1 MSDHK
6 IFAAPRGDQGKGAS
20 RRLRRS
26 GQVPAIVYGGDADP
40 VAIQIDHNKLLH
52 IAENEWFYAAV
63 IDLEVEA
70 EGKKGKATSTKVLL
84 RDLQRHPFKAQIM
97 HVDFMRVD
105 ESHAIKVAVPLHF
118 LNEDT
123 SPAGKSSGVVVS
135 HEMNEVLVSCM
146 PKDLPEFLEV
156 DLADLELGGV
166 VHLSEIKLPKGV
178 EIPELKLGPDH
189 DHAVVTAKRA
199 RVEAEETE
207 DTAET
212 KLVESGEPI
221 EEKKGE

>member
-20 RRLRRS
+20 RRLRRT

-63 IDLEVEA
+63 IDLEVE
-70 EGKKGKATSTKVLL
+70 GQNKGKATKVLL
-84 RDLQRHPFKAQIM
+84 RDLQRHPFKAQIL

-118 LNEDT
+118 LNEET
-123 SPAGKSSGVVVS
+123 SPAGKSAGVVVS
-135 HEMNEVLVSCM
+135 HEINEVLVSCM
-146 PKDLPEFLEV
+146 PKDLPEFLEI
-156 DLADLELGGV
+156 DLADLDLGGI

-178 EIPELKLGPDH
+178 EIPELKLGKEH

-199 RVEAEETE
+199 RVEVEETDE
-207 DTAET
+207 AAET
-212 KLVESGEPI
+212 TLVESGEPV